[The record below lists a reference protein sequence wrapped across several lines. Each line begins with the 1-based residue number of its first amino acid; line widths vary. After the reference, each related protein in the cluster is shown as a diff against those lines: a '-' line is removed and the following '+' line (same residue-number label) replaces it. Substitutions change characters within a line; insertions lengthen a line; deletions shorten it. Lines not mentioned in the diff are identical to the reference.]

1 MNAAS
6 MNVQANVQAQSGLF
20 YFDPAMKVSLIVS
33 AIFHVVVV
41 VVLSLSLPY
50 ISKDTLMM
58 SNPVS
63 VEIVDVSDI
72 AQTNKPAPPQKP
84 EPEKKMAPP
93 QDKPAPPK
101 VDSEKPPEITEPKPP
116 DVKEEVAEPRDAVP
130 PPKPLEKKAEKPKP
144 PKKKPPMKKE
154 KAAPKEDDFA
164 SLLKNLTPDAAEQ
177 AEETAEASETAA
189 DVSQIAALANR
200 LTIGEMD
207 AVKQGLMPCWNI
219 PIGAKNAQDLVVEVR
234 VLMNPDR
241 TVQRATIMDQSRY
254 NRDSHFR
261 AAAEAA
267 LRALRN
273 PRCAP
278 LQLPPDKYEQ
288 WKTTVIEF
296 NPQNML

>member
-1 MNAAS
+1 MSA
-6 MNVQANVQAQSGLF
+6 VQAQDGLFYIDPAMRGSFIVSGLF
-20 YFDPAMKVSLIVS
+20 
-33 AIFHVVVV
+33 HVAVV

-50 ISKDTLMM
+50 ISKDYLMV

-63 VEIVDVSDI
+63 VEIVDVSEI
-72 AQTNKPAPPQKP
+72 AQTNKPSPPKKP

-93 QDKPAPPK
+93 QEKPAPPK
-101 VDSEKPPEITEPKPP
+101 VEAEKPPDLTKPKPP

-144 PKKKPPMKKE
+144 PKKKPPVKKAE
-154 KAAPKEDDFA
+154 AAPKDDFA
-164 SLLKNLTPDAAEQ
+164 SLLKNLTPDAAEETES
-177 AEETAEASETAA
+177 AETPDATASE
-189 DVSQIAALANR
+189 VSQIANLADR
-200 LTIGEMD
+200 ITISEMD
-207 AVKQGLMPCWNI
+207 MVKRGLMPCWNI
-219 PIGAKNAQDLVVEVR
+219 PIGAKNAEDLVVEVR

-241 TVQRATIMDQSRY
+241 TVQQATILNQSRY
-254 NRDSHFR
+254 NRDSHYR